1 MKATRCTNISEVYMS
16 FVGCWVYQ
24 ALTSFPLSIAS
35 ADDSPRTIPGGLGK
49 IAELDDEER
58 ALNLSLVSQ
67 LSSWISV
74 SVSRAHSLSRWSD
87 SLNQTSEWQDVIC
100 GVTP

>member
-1 MKATRCTNISEVYMS
+1 MS